1 MVQALLVLQL
11 LAEAK
16 NIYSCGW
23 IMIAM
28 NPKHISKQKYIL
40 LKLLEGKKIHPIK
53 ERRLS
58 WCTKILFIP
67 IQEDISFLLPRLSQ
81 NLVCH

>member
-40 LKLLEGKKIHPIK
+40 LKLLEGKKFIQLKKDDYHGALKYCSYPFK
-53 ERRLS
+53 
-58 WCTKILFIP
+58 KIYLFFF
-67 IQEDISFLLPRLSQ
+67 QA
-81 NLVCH
+81 